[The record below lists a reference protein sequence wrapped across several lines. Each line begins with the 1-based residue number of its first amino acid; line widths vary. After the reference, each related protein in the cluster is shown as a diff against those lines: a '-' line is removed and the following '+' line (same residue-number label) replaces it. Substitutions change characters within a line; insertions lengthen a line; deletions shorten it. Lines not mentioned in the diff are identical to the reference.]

1 MLAVGSQP
9 SLETYRIILNNIVE
23 SIPNSDSK
31 DAEKKTDIILG
42 VGITWL
48 SEMLSDLEA
57 RSSLELCSAKDH
69 LFFLDAMGVAYHAGN
84 MEIAERLVKLY
95 ESSANKVKLPVLPTE
110 GIFYNRYLL
119 LFIERTTSM
128 EEIEK
133 KYKELVPRLVG
144 VSRQLTLA
152 VAEKL
157 KHSLRWTLLHRLIE
171 DGICARQLV
180 DFRVAP
186 TFRNLLTDVHYQAL
200 SVEHREQYA
209 DLIRRLVDIW
219 VEFSRFTGER
229 QKRLQFKLSPSNI
242 SECAL
247 LLDRIG
253 DSQRAYELLEMLLD
267 PEASEGEEATIL
279 NAGYV
284 RHNAMLE
291 LFENALRREG
301 SVQGRNLCRDSER
314 QFTKK

>member
-1 MLAVGSQP
+1 
-9 SLETYRIILNNIVE
+9 
-23 SIPNSDSK
+23 
-31 DAEKKTDIILG
+31 
-42 VGITWL
+42 
-48 SEMLSDLEA
+48 
-57 RSSLELCSAKDH
+57 
-69 LFFLDAMGVAYHAGN
+69 

-95 ESSANKVKLPVLPTE
+95 ENPANKVKLPVLPTE

-119 LFIERTTSM
+119 LFIERTTSL

-157 KHSLRWTLLHRLIE
+157 KNSPRWTLLHRLIE
-171 DGICARQLV
+171 DGICARQMV

-186 TFRNLLTDVHYQAL
+186 TFRNLLIDIHYQAL

-209 DLIRRLVDIW
+209 NLIRRMVDIW
-219 VEFSRFTGER
+219 VEFSRFTDER

-247 LLDRIG
+247 LLNRVG
-253 DSQRAYELLEMLLD
+253 DSQRAYELLGMLLD
-267 PEASEGEEATIL
+267 PEASEGEQATVL
-279 NAGYV
+279 NTGYV
-284 RHNAMLE
+284 KHSAMLE
-291 LFENALRREG
+291 IFEDALRERDPYKAATCVEIM
-301 SVQGRNLCRDSER
+301 SYSLPRNKLEPLVQRIHDRCALTPDQHRILSGFVRLRP
-314 QFTKK
+314 Q